1 MAVMDPAARPPVARP
16 RAAFNTHLH
25 VPPNFSAFTTVEDVA
40 ETAAREGVSVIG
52 TSNFH
57 DFGVY
62 DRFEAAAA
70 RQGLTALFGLELITV
85 LEDEQRRGVKIND
98 PANPGRAYICGKGI
112 PAPTAPSPASRAFIE
127 AAKASNES
135 RSKTMVELM
144 RGVFSEAGLDL
155 DVSYASIVA
164 AVAAAA
170 GVPVD
175 WVVLQE
181 RHVALGFQAAL
192 FERIPA
198 DERAAVL
205 ERVYG
210 RPPAAGADD
219 AVATQGELRARLM
232 KAGCPC
238 FVEETPI
245 AFDEGRRFILGLDAI
260 PVYPTLADGVLPICG
275 FEDPVSALIERIGG
289 HGIHGAELIPVRNRP
304 EVVDEYVTAF
314 RSAGIFVLVGT
325 EHNTQE
331 RIPVTPTCLAGVPL
345 SDEVQRITW
354 EGTCVVA
361 AHQHLRRSGEAGF
374 VDGEGRPNPAFPD
387 AEARIRWF
395 AELGEQLILDT
406 AGIAR

>member
-1 MAVMDPAARPPVARP
+1 MP
-16 RAAFNTHLH
+16 AFNTHLH
-25 VPPNFSAFTTVEDVA
+25 VPPNFSAFSTVEDVA

-62 DRFEAAAA
+62 DRFAAAA
-70 RQGLTALFGLELITV
+70 TKHGLAALFGLEIITV
-85 LEDEQRRGVKIND
+85 LDDEQRRGVKIND

-112 PAPTAPSPASRAFIE
+112 PSPTAPSPATRAFMD
-127 AAKASNES
+127 AAKASNEA
-135 RSKTMVELM
+135 RTRRMVELL
-144 RGVFSEAGLDL
+144 GDLFAASGLEL
-155 DVSYASIVA
+155 SVSYASIVA

-170 GVPVD
+170 GVPSE

-181 RHVALGFQAAL
+181 RHVALGFQTAL
-192 FERIPA
+192 FEQLPA
-198 DERAAVL
+198 NERATIL

-210 RPPAAGADD
+210 RSPSADADD

-245 AFDEGRRFILGLDAI
+245 AFGDGLRFILELDAI

-314 RSAGIFVLVGT
+314 RAAGIFVLVGT

-331 RIPVTPTCLAGVPL
+331 RIPVAPTCLGGVPL
-345 SDEVQRITW
+345 SEEVQRITW
-354 EGTCVVA
+354 EGTCIVA
-361 AHQHLRRSGEAGF
+361 AHQHLRRRGEAGY
-374 VDGEGRPNPAFPD
+374 VDGEGRLNPTFPD
-387 AEARIRWF
+387 GETRMRWF
-395 AELGEQLILDT
+395 AQLGEELLLET
-406 AGIAR
+406 AGVTR